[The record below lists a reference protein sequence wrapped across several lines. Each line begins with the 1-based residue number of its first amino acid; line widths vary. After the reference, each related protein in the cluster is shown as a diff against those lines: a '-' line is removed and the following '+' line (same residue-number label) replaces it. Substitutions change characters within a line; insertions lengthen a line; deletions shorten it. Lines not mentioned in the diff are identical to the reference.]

1 MMTIDKINAVAA
13 REFGCGL
20 LALSPIAA
28 LWLADKIL
36 EETGKN
42 VYLQISRKRN
52 RYGKGTAFPEF
63 GTALFDTMKF

>member
-1 MMTIDKINAVAA
+1 
-13 REFGCGL
+13 
-20 LALSPIAA
+20 
-28 LWLADKIL
+28 LADKIL

-52 RYGKGTAFPEF
+52 KYGKGTAFPEF